1 MRVGFIG
8 VGNIGQPMAS
18 QLLQAGHALVVHD
31 LRPEA
36 AASLLAAGAT
46 WADTP
51 RAVAAQCDVI
61 ATCLPGPAE
70 MEHVTLGPH
79 GILEGIQ
86 PGMLYIDH
94 TTNAPTL
101 VRRVHTLMQARGV
114 EMLDAP
120 VSGGME
126 GARTRDLLVMVGGT
140 QATFERARPLLE
152 ALAKRVMYTGEI
164 GCGCICKLM
173 HNCAVFTLDQIM
185 AECWTTG
192 VKAGVMP
199 ETLVEVFTQAALGH
213 MTNLKVRLPDTY
225 LRGDFTARFALQ
237 LAHKDVGLAT
247 ALGREYRVPMRLAA
261 LCEQDLLQAMVRG
274 WAAHDASIVL
284 TLQEE
289 RAQTQVRLPVGESPR
304 HQGSEA
310 QHRD

>member
-8 VGNIGQPMAS
+8 VGNIGNPMAR
-18 QLLQAGHALVVHD
+18 QLLMAGHSLVVHD
-31 LRPEA
+31 RRPEA
-36 AASLLAAGAT
+36 AAALLAAGAT

-51 RAVAAQCDVI
+51 QAVARQCMVV
-61 ATCLPGPAE
+61 ATCLPGPTE
-70 MEHVTLGPH
+70 MEQVMLGPD
-79 GILEGIQ
+79 GILEELR
-86 PGMLYIDH
+86 PGALYIDH
-94 TTNAPTL
+94 TTNAPSL
-101 VRRVHTLMQARGV
+101 VRRVYALCQKRGV

-126 GARTRDLLVMVGGT
+126 GAQTRDLLVMVGGT
-140 QATFERARPLLE
+140 RATFERARPLLE

-173 HNCAVFTLDQIM
+173 HNCAVFTLDQVM
-185 AECWTTG
+185 AECWTAG
-192 VKAGVMP
+192 VKAGVTP

-237 LAHKDVGLAT
+237 LAHKDVSLAT
-247 ALGREYRVPMRLAA
+247 ALGREVNVPMRLAT
-261 LCEQDLLQAMVRG
+261 LCEQDLMHAMGRG
-274 WAAHDASIVL
+274 WARHDASVVL

-289 RAQTQVRLPVGESPR
+289 RAQVQVRLSPPASSS
-304 HQGSEA
+304 SEPA
-310 QHRD
+310 ITD

>member
-31 LRPEA
+31 LRSEA
-36 AASLLAAGAT
+36 ATALLAAGAT

-51 RAVAAQCDVI
+51 RAVAAQCDVV
-61 ATCLPGPAE
+61 ATCLPGPSD
-70 MEHVTLGPH
+70 MEQVTLGAD
-79 GILEGIQ
+79 GLLAGLQ
-86 PGMLYIDH
+86 AGALYIDH

-101 VRRVHTLMQARGV
+101 VRHVHTLMQARGI

-126 GARTRDLLVMVGGT
+126 GARTRDLLVMVGGSR
-140 QATFERARPLLE
+140 ATFARALPLLE
-152 ALAKRVMYTGEI
+152 ALAKRVLYTGES

-192 VKAGVMP
+192 VKAGVAP

-225 LRGDFTARFALQ
+225 LHGDFTARFALQ

-247 ALGREYRVPMRLAA
+247 ALGREVNVPMRLAA
-261 LCEQDLLQAMVRG
+261 LCEQDLTHAMGRG
-274 WAAHDASIVL
+274 WAKHDASVVL

-289 RAQTQVRLPVGESPR
+289 RAQTQVRLPPAAPLPS
-304 HQGSEA
+304 A
-310 QHRD
+310 QATTD

>member
-8 VGNIGQPMAS
+8 VGNIGQPMAR
-18 QLLQAGHALVVHD
+18 QILQAGHALVVHD

-36 AASLLAAGAT
+36 ATALLAAGAT

-51 RAVAAQCDVI
+51 RAVATQCDVV
-61 ATCLPGPAE
+61 ATCLPGPSD
-70 MEHVTLGPH
+70 MEQVALGPH
-79 GILEGIQ
+79 GLLAGLQ
-86 PGMLYIDH
+86 AGALYIDH

-101 VRRVHTLMQARGV
+101 VRRVHTLMQAHGI

-126 GARTRDLLVMVGGT
+126 GARTRDLLVMVGG
-140 QATFERARPLLE
+140 ARSTFERARPLLD

-192 VKAGVMP
+192 VKAGVAP

-237 LAHKDVGLAT
+237 LAHKDVSLAT
-247 ALGREYRVPMRLAA
+247 ALGREVNVPMRLAA
-261 LCEQDLLQAMVRG
+261 LCEQDLTHAMGRG
-274 WAAHDASIVL
+274 WARHDASVVL

-289 RAQTQVRLPVGESPR
+289 RAQTQVRLPVGETPR
-304 HQGSEA
+304 HQGSETQ
-310 QHRD
+310 QHD

>member
-8 VGNIGQPMAS
+8 VGNIGNPMAS
-18 QLLQAGHALVVHD
+18 QLLKAGHTLVVHD
-31 LRPEA
+31 LRPDA

-46 WADTP
+46 WAESP
-51 RAVAAQCDVI
+51 QAVAQQCEVV
-61 ATCLPGPAE
+61 ATCLPGPAD
-70 MEHVTLGPH
+70 MELVALGPE
-79 GILEGIQ
+79 GILAGIQ
-86 PGMLYIDH
+86 PGALYIDH
-94 TTNAPTL
+94 TSNAPTL
-101 VRRVHTLMQARGV
+101 VQRVHACFQARGV

-126 GARTRDLLVMVGGT
+126 GAQTRDLLVMVGGAR
-140 QATFERARPLLE
+140 ATFERAKPLLE

-192 VKAGVMP
+192 VKAGVAP

-213 MTNLKVRLPDTY
+213 MMNLKVRLPDTY
-225 LRGDFTARFALQ
+225 LRGDFTARFALK
-237 LAHKDVGLAT
+237 LAHKDVSLAT
-247 ALGREYRVPMRLAA
+247 ALGREYHVPMRLAT
-261 LCEQDLLQAMVRG
+261 LCEQDLMQAMVRG
-274 WAAHDASIVL
+274 WAEQDASVVL

-289 RAQTQVRLPVGESPR
+289 RAKTQVRLPGEAIQLR
-304 HQGSEA
+304 QETEA
-310 QHRD
+310 